1 VKTSGSLIETPWD
14 SRALGMPTYEIKTL
28 SEEVLK
34 EVARS
39 PGHFAAKV
47 HPLSSKKLLHDYGF
61 YYCDTLIEPYCTPE
75 RFIPFE
81 DPEVH
86 VSRSVAVDDLIE
98 IARHA
103 FIYGRFH
110 RDFNIDGKLADLRYI
125 MWLKD
130 LWNSGEVFGLIYQD
144 ELAGFLGYSSN
155 KIVLHA
161 LSEHYR
167 EKGLS
172 KSLWTAA
179 CKELFNLGHGEIVSS
194 ISVSNVAVLNLYIS
208 LGFKFRNPLDVYH
221 LYNK

>member
-1 VKTSGSLIETPWD
+1 MGAVNRVIETPWD
-14 SRALGMPTYEIKTL
+14 SRALGIETFEIQSL

-34 EVARS
+34 EVVKR

-47 HPLSSKKLLHDYGF
+47 SPLSSKKLLHDYGF
-61 YYCDTLIEPYCTPE
+61 YYCDTLIEPYCTPKV
-75 RFIPFE
+75 FTPFE
-81 DPEVH
+81 DSRARI
-86 VSRSVAVDDLIE
+86 SRSVVINELMD

-103 FIYGRFH
+103 FAYGRFH
-110 RDFNIDGKLADLRYI
+110 RDFNIDRELADLRYV

-130 LWNSGEVFGLIYQD
+130 LWNSGEVFGLMYQD
-144 ELAGFLGYSSN
+144 ELAGFFGYSSN

-179 CKELFNLGHGEIVSS
+179 CKELFNVGHGEIVSS